1 MGEQP
6 QLDLAALAEL
16 AGYLEVVASDWRLAE
31 LADYQADFYRHAGH
45 DPDAVRLGVYEETR
59 HAVDQLLPPGMPL
72 PGVDWFADG
81 HGLAEFANELLRGI
95 CSIDGDS
102 FCAHIHRKGNQ
113 PITIEVA
120 LDEDGFGPMPE
131 APLRVSRTNPDNSR
145 TQLATIR
152 PEAGDTYVQLTW
164 LLEEGAEVLAEERM
178 AERGAERCSASTST
192 RRATRGEPAT

>member
-1 MGEQP
+1 MEEQP
-6 QLDLAALAEL
+6 ELDPAALAEL
-16 AGYLEVVASDWRLAE
+16 AGYLQVVASDWRLAE

-59 HAVDQLLPPGMPL
+59 HAIDLLRPPGMPL

-81 HGLAEFANELLRGI
+81 HGLADFAIELLRGI

-102 FCAHIHRKGNQ
+102 FCAHIHRKGDQ

-145 TQLATIR
+145 TQLAMIR
-152 PEAGDTYVQLTW
+152 PEDGDTYVQLTW
-164 LLEEGAEVLAEERM
+164 LLEEGAEALAEER
-178 AERGAERCSASTST
+178 TD
-192 RRATRGEPAT
+192 